1 MKLSR
6 RRFLIAA
13 AGGAA
18 SLGGLAYMRRIE
30 PRWLDVSTTALSLP
44 TGTWLG
50 PPLRV
55 LHLSDLHL
63 SRTVSLALIDEA
75 ITRGLAEKPDVICVT
90 GDFITA
96 GHAFDRLAYI
106 PVLARLAAAAP
117 AFATLGNHD
126 GGPWTAG
133 FGGQPSLQ
141 VVGGMLTHAGLT
153 WLHNQTAVITVR
165 GRRVHL
171 VGMGDWWCGDCR
183 PALAFRNFSPPPGEL
198 VLALSHNP
206 DSKEALKKFPWHV
219 MLSGHTHGGQCGL
232 PFIGAAIAPVRDK
245 DFIAGAYRYADRW
258 LYITRGVGN
267 LHGVRLLCRPEVSM
281 LSLA

>member
-1 MKLSR
+1 R
-6 RRFLIAA
+6 RRFILA

-18 SLGGLAYMRRIE
+18 PGVGSLAYVGKVE
-30 PRWLDVSTTALSLP
+30 PQWLDVNTTALPLP
-44 TGTWLG
+44 AGLWSG
-50 PPLRV
+50 APLRV

-63 SRTVSLALIDEA
+63 SRTVPLAFIDQA
-75 ITRGLAEKPDVICVT
+75 ITRGLAEKPEVICVT

-96 GHAFDRLAYI
+96 GHFFDPAAYAT
-106 PVLARLAAAAP
+106 VLARLAAAAP
-117 AFATLGNHD
+117 TFATLGNHD

-133 FGGQPSLQ
+133 FGGLPTPRNVS
-141 VVGGMLTHAGLT
+141 GMLTRAGLT
-153 WLHNQTAVITVR
+153 WLHNQTAALTVR
-165 GRRVHL
+165 GRRLHL

-183 PALAFRNFSPPPGEL
+183 PALAFRNFSPPPDEP

-219 MLSGHTHGGQCGL
+219 MLSGHTHGGQCGVPL
-232 PFIGAAIAPVRDK
+232 LGPALAPVRDK

-267 LHGVRLLCRPEVSM
+267 LHGIRLLCRPEVSV
-281 LSLA
+281 LALA